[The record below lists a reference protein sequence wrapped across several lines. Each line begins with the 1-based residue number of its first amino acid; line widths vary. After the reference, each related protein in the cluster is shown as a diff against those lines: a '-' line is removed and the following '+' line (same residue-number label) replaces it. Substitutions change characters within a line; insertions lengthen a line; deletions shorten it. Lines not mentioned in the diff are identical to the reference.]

1 MWVVRAA
8 GVMLLSAVAAVAAP
22 SLAQSSRRSH
32 EAAGSPRQSNFAGEI
47 DIGRGRGLYLQCAG
61 RGGPTVI
68 LESGIHDSS
77 DVWTLSDAKP
87 PVVGSPTVFRGVAHF
102 AHDCMYDRPGTIRY
116 TNPPALTTRSSRAP
130 MPRTIQSMVA
140 DLHAV
145 LHKAGVPGPYLLAA
159 HSYGGLI
166 VRYYA
171 QRYPREVAGMVLVDA
186 FGTNIKRLFGRPWP
200 RYKRLLNFPGVPLE
214 KDPGWETV
222 DVDGAIKAINN
233 ARLPRMPLAVIS
245 KTEPFATG
253 PGTPKDLT
261 RKLEQVWP
269 KVQSA
274 LVNLEPL
281 TPHIFATGS
290 NHYVEINDPDLT
302 ISVIRLILD
311 RARHARAG

>member
-1 MWVVRAA
+1 MLVVWAA
-8 GVMLLSAVAAVAAP
+8 GAMLLSAVAAVAAP

-32 EAAGSPRQSNFAGEI
+32 EAAGSPRQGSFAGEI
-47 DIGRGRGLYLQCAG
+47 DIGRGRGLYLQCGG

-102 AHDCMYDRPGTIRY
+102 THVCMYDRPGTIRY

-145 LHKAGVPGPYLLAA
+145 LHKAGVPTPYVLVA

-171 QRYPREVAGMVLVDA
+171 QGYPREVAGMVLVDA
-186 FGTNIKRLFGRPWP
+186 FGTNIKRLFERPWP

-214 KDPGWETV
+214 NDPGWETV

-245 KTEPFATG
+245 KTEPFATA

-290 NHYVEINDPDLT
+290 NHYVELNDPDLT

-311 RARHARAG
+311 RARYGRTG